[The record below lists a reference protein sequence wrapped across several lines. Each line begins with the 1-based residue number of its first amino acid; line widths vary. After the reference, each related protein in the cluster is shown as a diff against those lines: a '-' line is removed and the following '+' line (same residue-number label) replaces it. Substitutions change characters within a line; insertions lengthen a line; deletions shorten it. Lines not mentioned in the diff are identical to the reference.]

1 MELNEHVV
9 AYASKINPEF
19 TVFVIYKEHEGYKT
33 IKESLESM
41 NNSVGALW
49 VGTKNIFIDGEL
61 IADLNIDQDHLL
73 ALEAHEIAHSM
84 LGHEAGIDEQSEK
97 EADLLGMALLSIDGY
112 ERAKSILGDR
122 MKELYGIDYSDF
134 EDEFEE
140 EWEDQEGDGIKNL
153 SI

>member
-49 VGTKNIFIDGEL
+49 VGTKNIFIDGEA

-122 MKELYGIDYSDF
+122 MKELYGIDYAKF
-134 EDEFEE
+134 EKEWEDE
-140 EWEDQEGDGIKNL
+140 EWEDQEGDVHQESK
-153 SI
+153 

>member
-19 TVFVIYKEHEGYKT
+19 TVFVVYKEHEGYKT

-112 ERAKSILGDR
+112 DRAKSILGDR

-134 EDEFEE
+134 EDE
-140 EWEDQEGDGIKNL
+140 WEDEEGDVHQESK
-153 SI
+153 

>member
-19 TVFVIYKEHEGYKT
+19 TVFVVYKEHEGYKT
-33 IKESLESM
+33 IKESLESI
-41 NNSVGALW
+41 NGSVGALW

-112 ERAKSILGDR
+112 DRAKSILGDR

-134 EDEFEE
+134 EDE
-140 EWEDQEGDGIKNL
+140 WEDEEGDVHQESK
-153 SI
+153 

>member
-19 TVFVIYKEHEGYKT
+19 TVFVVYKEHEGYKT
-33 IKESLESM
+33 IQESLQNM

-49 VGTKNIFIDGEL
+49 VGTKNIFIDGEA

-84 LGHEAGIDEQSEK
+84 LGHEAGVDEQSEK

-134 EDEFEE
+134 EQEWDDFEE
-140 EWEDQEGDGIKNL
+140 NDDISTK
-153 SI
+153 I

>member
-19 TVFVIYKEHEGYKT
+19 TVFVVYKEHEGYKT
-33 IKESLESM
+33 IKESLESI
-41 NNSVGALW
+41 NGSVGALW
-49 VGTKNIFIDGEL
+49 VGTKNIFIDGEA
-61 IADLNIDQDHLL
+61 ISDLNIDQDHLL

-112 ERAKSILGDR
+112 ERAKSILGNR
-122 MKELYGIDYSDF
+122 MKELYGIDYAKF
-134 EDEFEE
+134 EK
-140 EWEDQEGDGIKNL
+140 EWEDEEADVHQESK
-153 SI
+153 

>member
-49 VGTKNIFIDGEL
+49 VGTKNIFIDGEA

-84 LGHEAGIDEQSEK
+84 LGHEAGVDEQSEK

-122 MKELYGIDYSDF
+122 MKELYGIDYT
-134 EDEFEE
+134 EFEKDWEDE
-140 EWEDQEGDGIKNL
+140 EWEDQEADVHQESK
-153 SI
+153 

>member
-19 TVFVIYKEHEGYKT
+19 TVFVVYKEHEGYKT

-112 ERAKSILGDR
+112 DRAKSILGDR
-122 MKELYGIDYSDF
+122 MKELYGINYSDF
-134 EDEFEE
+134 EDE
-140 EWEDQEGDGIKNL
+140 WEDEEGDVHQESK
-153 SI
+153 

>member
-153 SI
+153 SS

>member
-33 IKESLESM
+33 IKESLQSM

-140 EWEDQEGDGIKNL
+140 EWEDQEGDVHQESK
-153 SI
+153 

>member
-19 TVFVIYKEHEGYKT
+19 TVFVVYKEHEGYKT
-33 IKESLESM
+33 IKESLESI

-112 ERAKSILGDR
+112 DRAKSILGDR
-122 MKELYGIDYSDF
+122 MKELYGINYSDF
-134 EDEFEE
+134 EDE
-140 EWEDQEGDGIKNL
+140 WEDEEGDVHQESK
-153 SI
+153 

>member
-19 TVFVIYKEHEGYKT
+19 TVFVVYKEHEGYKT
-33 IKESLESM
+33 IKESLESI
-41 NNSVGALW
+41 NGSVGALW

-112 ERAKSILGDR
+112 DRAKSILGDR

-134 EDEFEE
+134 EKD
-140 EWEDQEGDGIKNL
+140 WEDEEGDVHQESK
-153 SI
+153 

>member
-140 EWEDQEGDGIKNL
+140 EWEDQEGDVHQESK
-153 SI
+153 

>member
-19 TVFVIYKEHEGYKT
+19 TVFVVYKEHEGYKT
-33 IKESLESM
+33 IKESLESI
-41 NNSVGALW
+41 NGSVGALW
-49 VGTKNIFIDGEL
+49 VGTTNIFIDGEA

-122 MKELYGIDYSDF
+122 MKELYGIDYAKF
-134 EDEFEE
+134 EKEWEDE
-140 EWEDQEGDGIKNL
+140 EWEDQEGDVHQESK
-153 SI
+153 